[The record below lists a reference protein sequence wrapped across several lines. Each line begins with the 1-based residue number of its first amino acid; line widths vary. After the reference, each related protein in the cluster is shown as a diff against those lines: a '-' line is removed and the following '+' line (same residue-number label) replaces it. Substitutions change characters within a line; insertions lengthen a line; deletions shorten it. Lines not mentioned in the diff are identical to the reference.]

1 MTLGKRVTFG
11 SGISDGTSVEIR
23 ESEQETVPITPGKG
37 IIRHSQLLAIQLCM
51 YLTVSGRTHR
61 TSMKKRTAN
70 STCNR
75 RIRG

>member
-11 SGISDGTSVEIR
+11 SGINDGTSVEIR
-23 ESEQETVPITPGKG
+23 EFDQETVPIIPGKG

-51 YLTVSGRTHR
+51 YLTVSGRAHG

-70 STCNR
+70 STYNK